1 MLKLFIA
8 LLSVTAVLL
17 PLFFFWLGYQWSRN
31 TGRAI
36 KRQRIEIL
44 HRKKT
49 VENVCEENETL
60 TRLNKTYQKTIK
72 SLQKDNEWYKK
83 ERKRFN
89 DIRREDRDK
98 LWSLQTKA
106 KRDEEALR
114 SMIQNLRCK
123 NTDLKNSCNILRH
136 CIVKLQKGMGNEQ
149 NHMKSLKRQLHTV
162 CKSTGEVTKSIRVAS
177 IFSK

>member
-1 MLKLFIA
+1 M
-8 LLSVTAVLL
+8 LSVTAVLL
-17 PLFFFWLGYQWSRN
+17 SLFFFWLGYQWNRN

-36 KRQRIEIL
+36 KRQRIEN
-44 HRKKT
+44 KT
-49 VENVCEENETL
+49 SKNVYEENVTL
-60 TRLNKTYQKTIK
+60 TRLNKTDQKTIK

-89 DIRREDRDK
+89 DIRREDKDK

-162 CKSTGEVTKSIRVAS
+162 CKSTAGVTKSTS
-177 IFSK
+177 I